1 MNQLQLWYKF
11 STTAVLSTPSAFLV
25 LRKRVGREKVGR
37 KMKSEEMNRP
47 RPLTPRGKQARALTR
62 AIDKVSEEFIENFS
76 QTGIDEGPQRSP
88 QKDSPS
94 IELHKQQVVAA
105 REARE
110 CREAQDAQDSQRAK
124 PEFTGFASLLAK
136 AKKNTGESA
145 FSRLLDGN
153 DSKKESE
160 VNASSNHQAPP
171 EHGIAGNTTPLAGTT
186 FKPGTE
192 TTINGSV
199 IRVKEGGKKKRGLY
213 TSCMQKPLITSN
225 AATSSE
231 PGEAAPQASQQLA
244 AAAKEVEVGIL
255 KPSAAQIEAAILLAA
270 QANAEKAQALA
281 QEKPP
286 LQQSSCCPMMKN
298 ALGQIVCLWRKL
310 TSWTRTKAS

>member
-1 MNQLQLWYKF
+1 
-11 STTAVLSTPSAFLV
+11 
-25 LRKRVGREKVGR
+25 
-37 KMKSEEMNRP
+37 MKSEEMNRP
-47 RPLTPRGKQARALTR
+47 RPLSPRGKQARALTR

-88 QKDSPS
+88 HTDSPS
-94 IELHKQQVVAA
+94 SELHKQQVAAA

-110 CREAQDAQDSQRAK
+110 CRETQAVQDSQRAK

-153 DSKKESE
+153 DSNEESE
-160 VNASSNHQAPP
+160 VKASSNHQTPP
-171 EHGIAGNTTPLAGTT
+171 EHGTTDNTTPLAGTT

-231 PGEAAPQASQQLA
+231 PGEAAPQASQQSLTPSPQ
-244 AAAKEVEVGIL
+244 EVEVGIL
-255 KPSAAQIEAAILLAA
+255 KPSAAQIEAAILQAA
-270 QANAEKAQALA
+270 QASAEKAQALA

-286 LQQSSCCPMMKN
+286 LQQSSCCPVMKN

>member
-1 MNQLQLWYKF
+1 
-11 STTAVLSTPSAFLV
+11 
-25 LRKRVGREKVGR
+25 
-37 KMKSEEMNRP
+37 
-47 RPLTPRGKQARALTR
+47 
-62 AIDKVSEEFIENFS
+62 VSEEFIENFS
-76 QTGIDEGPQRSP
+76 QTGIDEGPQLSP
-88 QKDSPS
+88 QASNPS
-94 IELHKQQVVAA
+94 SELHKQQVAA
-105 REARE
+105 AKEARE
-110 CREAQDAQDSQRAK
+110 CREAQEAQDSQRAK
-124 PEFTGFASLLAK
+124 PEFLGFASLLAK

-153 DSKKESE
+153 ECNEESV
-160 VNASSNHQAPP
+160 VNASSSHQALPAS
-171 EHGIAGNTTPLAGTT
+171 GITNNTTPLAGTT

-213 TSCMQKPLITSN
+213 TSCMQKPLIASAVTG
-225 AATSSE
+225 SE
-231 PGEAAPQASQQLA
+231 PGETAPQASQQSVVPTPQ
-244 AAAKEVEVGIL
+244 EVEVGIL
-255 KPSAAQIEAAILLAA
+255 KPSAAQIEAAILQAA
-270 QANAEKAQALA
+270 QASAEKAQALA

>member
-1 MNQLQLWYKF
+1 
-11 STTAVLSTPSAFLV
+11 
-25 LRKRVGREKVGR
+25 
-37 KMKSEEMNRP
+37 MKSEEMNRP
-47 RPLTPRGKQARALTR
+47 RPLTARGKQARALTR

-88 QKDSPS
+88 QASSPS
-94 IELHKQQVVAA
+94 SELHKQQVVAA

-110 CREAQDAQDSQRAK
+110 YREAQEEQDSQRAK
-124 PEFTGFASLLAK
+124 PEFVGFASLLAK

-145 FSRLLDGN
+145 FSRLLHGH
-153 DSKKESE
+153 DSNEESE
-160 VNASSNHQAPP
+160 VSAASNHQALPK
-171 EHGIAGNTTPLAGTT
+171 HGITDNTTPLAGTT

-213 TSCMQKPLITSN
+213 TSCMQKPLITS
-225 AATSSE
+225 AAVTSSE
-231 PGEAAPQASQQLA
+231 PAQAAPQASQQSVVPA
-244 AAAKEVEVGIL
+244 PQEVELGIL
-255 KPSAAQIEAAILLAA
+255 KPSAAQIEAAIRQAA
-270 QANAEKAQALA
+270 QASAEKAQALA

-310 TSWTRTKAS
+310 TSWTRPKAS

>member
-1 MNQLQLWYKF
+1 
-11 STTAVLSTPSAFLV
+11 
-25 LRKRVGREKVGR
+25 
-37 KMKSEEMNRP
+37 MKSEEMNRP
-47 RPLTPRGKQARALTR
+47 RPLSPRGKQARALTR

-76 QTGIDEGPQRSP
+76 QTGIDEGPQRTP
-88 QKDSPS
+88 QADSPS
-94 IELHKQQVVAA
+94 SELHKQQVAAA

-110 CREAQDAQDSQRAK
+110 CREAQEEQDSQRAK
-124 PEFTGFASLLAK
+124 PEFVGFASLLAK

-145 FSRLLDGN
+145 FSRLLEGN
-153 DSKKESE
+153 DSNEESA
-160 VNASSNHQAPP
+160 VNASPNHQTRP
-171 EHGIAGNTTPLAGTT
+171 EHGIAGDTTPAAGTA

-213 TSCMQKPLITSN
+213 TSCMQKPVIT
-225 AATSSE
+225 AAAVTSTA
-231 PGEAAPQASQQLA
+231 PGEAAPQASQQSA
-244 AAAKEVEVGIL
+244 VSPPQQVELGIL
-255 KPSAAQIEAAILLAA
+255 KPSAAQIEAAILQAA
-270 QANAEKAQALA
+270 QASAEKTQASA

-310 TSWTRTKAS
+310 TSWTRPKAS

>member
-1 MNQLQLWYKF
+1 
-11 STTAVLSTPSAFLV
+11 
-25 LRKRVGREKVGR
+25 
-37 KMKSEEMNRP
+37 MKSEEMNRP
-47 RPLTPRGKQARALTR
+47 RPLTARGRQARALTR

-76 QTGIDEGPQRSP
+76 QTGIDDGPQRSP
-88 QKDSPS
+88 QTGSPS
-94 IELHKQQVVAA
+94 RELHKQQVAAA

-110 CREAQDAQDSQRAK
+110 CREAQAEQDLQRAK
-124 PEFTGFASLLAK
+124 PEFVGFASLLTK

-153 DSKKESE
+153 NSNENSE
-160 VNASSNHQAPP
+160 A
-171 EHGIAGNTTPLAGTT
+171 EHSIADNTDNTTPPAGTT

-199 IRVKEGGKKKRGLY
+199 IRVKEEGKKKRGLY
-213 TSCMQKPLITSN
+213 TSCMQKPLMTSTEV
-225 AATSSE
+225 ASSA
-231 PGEAAPQASQQLA
+231 PNEAAPQANQQSVVPA
-244 AAAKEVEVGIL
+244 PQEVEVGIL
-255 KPSAAQIEAAILLAA
+255 KPSAAQIEAAILQAA
-270 QANAEKAQALA
+270 QASAEKAQALA

-310 TSWTRTKAS
+310 TSWARTKAS

>member
-1 MNQLQLWYKF
+1 
-11 STTAVLSTPSAFLV
+11 
-25 LRKRVGREKVGR
+25 
-37 KMKSEEMNRP
+37 
-47 RPLTPRGKQARALTR
+47 
-62 AIDKVSEEFIENFS
+62 VSEEFIENFS

-88 QKDSPS
+88 QASSPS
-94 IELHKQQVVAA
+94 SEMHKQQVAAA

-110 CREAQDAQDSQRAK
+110 CREAQEEQDSQRAK
-124 PEFTGFASLLAK
+124 PEFVGFASLLAK

-145 FSRLLDGN
+145 FSRLLDGH
-153 DSKKESE
+153 DSNEESE
-160 VNASSNHQAPP
+160 VSAASNHQALP
-171 EHGIAGNTTPLAGTT
+171 EHGITDNTTPLTGTT

-213 TSCMQKPLITSN
+213 TSCMQKPLITS
-225 AATSSE
+225 AAVTSSE
-231 PGEAAPQASQQLA
+231 PAQAAPQANQPLA
-244 AAAKEVEVGIL
+244 AAAKEIEVGIL
-255 KPSAAQIEAAILLAA
+255 KPSAAQIEAAILQAA
-270 QANAEKAQALA
+270 QASAEKAQALA

-298 ALGQIVCLWRKL
+298 ALGKIVCLWRKL

>member
-1 MNQLQLWYKF
+1 
-11 STTAVLSTPSAFLV
+11 
-25 LRKRVGREKVGR
+25 
-37 KMKSEEMNRP
+37 MKSEEMNRP
-47 RPLTPRGKQARALTR
+47 RPLSPRAKQARALTR

-88 QKDSPS
+88 QAGSTS
-94 IELHKQQVVAA
+94 SELHKQQVAAA

-110 CREAQDAQDSQRAK
+110 CREAQEEQDSQRAK
-124 PEFTGFASLLAK
+124 PEFVGFASLLAK

-153 DSKKESE
+153 DSNEESE
-160 VNASSNHQAPP
+160 VNASPNHQALP
-171 EHGIAGNTTPLAGTT
+171 EYGITNNTTPLAGTT

-213 TSCMQKPLITSN
+213 TSCMQKPLITS
-225 AATSSE
+225 AEETSSE
-231 PGEAAPQASQQLA
+231 PVEAAPQASQQSVVPA
-244 AAAKEVEVGIL
+244 PQEVEVGIL
-255 KPSAAQIEAAILLAA
+255 KPSAAQIEAAILQAA
-270 QANAEKAQALA
+270 QASAEKAQALA
-281 QEKPP
+281 QAKPP